1 MSSCFH
7 MPSAAS
13 PLEFY
18 YVAQAINLSFGLR
31 SLVLSLSLSLS
42 KINNLAS
49 LFQFII
55 NFYAMAGIGT
65 LFTNK
70 CGPHSRNIS
79 TPFTCDSCN
88 IFYDIL
94 SQYPLTPRL
103 LLPFST
109 DCPSRRP
116 LKCLPA
122 CVYRVL
128 HPA

>member
-1 MSSCFH
+1 

-31 SLVLSLSLSLS
+31 SLVLSLSLS

-70 CGPHSRNIS
+70 CVPTPATFPHPSLA
-79 TPFTCDSCN
+79 
-88 IFYDIL
+88 IL
-94 SQYPLTPRL
+94 VT
-103 LLPFST
+103 FFMT
-109 DCPSRRP
+109 F
-116 LKCLPA
+116 
-122 CVYRVL
+122 
-128 HPA
+128 